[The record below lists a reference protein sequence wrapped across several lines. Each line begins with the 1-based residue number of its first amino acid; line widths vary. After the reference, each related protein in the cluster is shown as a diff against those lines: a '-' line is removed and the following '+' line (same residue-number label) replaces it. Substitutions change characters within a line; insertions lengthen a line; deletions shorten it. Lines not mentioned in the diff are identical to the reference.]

1 MKEYKKIT
9 KKLEREIN
17 LSNNRLNKALDTFNN
32 DIKNSRSIPFDKNHI
47 LVNKDTLNNM
57 NNVIEEVEEIMNT
70 QSKLDVVFNEV
81 DTFTKNYN
89 TLNRKNK
96 EYQKE
101 IEVLR
106 NKNAE
111 LIEENITLRQRLNRY
126 FNKIKEMFR
135 KLLLRGNNHTK
146 DITCE
151 SIKDLYDD
159 NEFDKKDIIDVS
171 ISTLKQDELFEYADI
186 PDYYKS
192 NREIDL

>member
-1 MKEYKKIT
+1 
-9 KKLEREIN
+9 
-17 LSNNRLNKALDTFNN
+17 
-32 DIKNSRSIPFDKNHI
+32 
-47 LVNKDTLNNM
+47 M

-81 DTFTKNYN
+81 DTFTKHYN

-192 NREIDL
+192 NREIDLQYSEVEEDNERDDFEL